1 MMNDQNPEDDKA
13 NRRMGAGMYYAMW
26 ILGLGLLTL
35 LFGNILERQYN
46 PNPRVASQLA
56 ADGAREVV
64 LQRNRYGH
72 YVATG
77 SINGKDV
84 TFLLD
89 TGASDVS
96 VPLALAT
103 RLGLEKGPVV
113 FFQTANGTAS
123 GYRTRIDSIRLGA
136 IELRDIDASINPNME
151 GDEVLLGMSFLKHLE
166 FTQRG
171 NTLTLRVPESQV
183 RGF

>member
-1 MMNDQNPEDDKA
+1 MNDQNRDDSDDT
-13 NRRMGAGMYYAMW
+13 RRMGAGMYYAMW

-35 LFGNILERQYN
+35 LFSNILDRQYN
-46 PNPRVASQLA
+46 PNPRVESQLS
-56 ADGAREVV
+56 ADGTQEVV

-77 SINGKDV
+77 AINGQEV

-89 TGASDVS
+89 TGATDVS
-96 VPLALAT
+96 VPLVLAD
-103 RLGLEKGPVV
+103 RLGLKKGPVV
-113 FFQTANGTAS
+113 FFETANGTAS
-123 GYRTRIDSIRLGA
+123 GYRTRIDHIRLGN
-136 IELRDIDASINPNME
+136 IELHDIVASINPNVQ

-171 NTLTLRVPESQV
+171 NTLTV
-183 RGF
+183 RQPR